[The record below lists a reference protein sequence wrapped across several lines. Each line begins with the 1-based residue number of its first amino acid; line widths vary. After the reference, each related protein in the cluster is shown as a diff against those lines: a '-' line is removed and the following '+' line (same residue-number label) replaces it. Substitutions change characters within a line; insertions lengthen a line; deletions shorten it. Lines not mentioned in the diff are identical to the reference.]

1 MPMTRSTIPSTWRS
15 SVGNRS
21 PTSARK
27 RSTWSSAASVA
38 FAIGEIVAR
47 KTFDVKPLHL
57 ILSRSR
63 NIPGREEG
71 PMHPYLRQ
79 GMAEER
85 IARLADDARSAE
97 QRLGRRR
104 LGALLIAAGE
114 RLGGQ
119 PRPEAT
125 DVPVGRLSE
134 AA

>member
-1 MPMTRSTIPSTWRS
+1 
-15 SVGNRS
+15 
-21 PTSARK
+21 
-27 RSTWSSAASVA
+27 
-38 FAIGEIVAR
+38 
-47 KTFDVKPLHL
+47 
-57 ILSRSR
+57 
-63 NIPGREEG
+63 
-71 PMHPYLRQ
+71 
-79 GMAEER
+79 MAEER
-85 IARLADDARSAE
+85 IARLAEDARSAE